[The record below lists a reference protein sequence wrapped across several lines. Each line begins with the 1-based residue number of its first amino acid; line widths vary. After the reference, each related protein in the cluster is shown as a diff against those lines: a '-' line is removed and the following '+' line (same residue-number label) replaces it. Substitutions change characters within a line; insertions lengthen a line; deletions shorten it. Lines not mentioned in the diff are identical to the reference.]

1 MAIEERNRTLD
12 YRPQPFPEDFGGR
25 LERLKEMTGL
35 SWQEFAELLG
45 VTQRGL
51 LKWRRGG
58 PPSGAYLWAIL
69 DLASGVPGGFDLMR
83 YGTEGSE

>member
-1 MAIEERNRTLD
+1 MRNGIGPLD

-69 DLASGVPGGFDLMR
+69 DLASGVAGGFELML